1 MSLKELTQGLNRN
14 LGTVALLFIIA
25 PVTGGC
31 DKTEA
36 ILLIEKPTDVQDGSK
51 TPYPPGYPSRDRE
64 PEKII
69 ATLKPGDRV
78 PVKGMYHGKD
88 YDAFEVE
95 LPNGTKGFVIPDNT
109 FKVLPPKGNRSP

>member
-1 MSLKELTQGLNRN
+1 MSLKTVMLQVSHN
-14 LGTVALLFIIA
+14 LAMASLLLVIA
-25 PVTGGC
+25 PIMGGC

-36 ILLIEKPTDVQDGSK
+36 ILLIERPTDVQDGAK
-51 TPYPPGYPSRDRE
+51 TPYPPEWPHKNRE

-95 LPNGTKGFVIPDNT
+95 LPDGTKGYVIADNT
-109 FKVLPPKGNRSP
+109 FKVLPPKGN